1 MLAIKQSFCN
11 KSKILSSGFILK
23 FLYETSLLSTFKFLE
38 DYSKYLIF
46 LALVNTLEM
55 YSPSKFSA
63 CLLTPLSK
71 SLFISFFISFLKGF
85 FIWNWHW
92 IKFYMKICQSIHSYF
107 VASDLKP
114 FFGIIFR
121 ISWNNSVFT
130 WLGASIW

>member
-1 MLAIKQSFCN
+1 MAIKQSFCN

-23 FLYETSLLSTFKFLE
+23 FLYETSLLSTFRFLE

-71 SLFISFFISFLKGF
+71 SLFISFFISFLQGF

-107 VASDLKP
+107 VASGLKP
-114 FFGIIFR
+114 FFDIIFR